1 MNIMSNVDN
10 NNNET
15 GRIAGKGE
23 CWSEDD
29 GISDNSKEPVSVPK
43 ETVSVPKEPVS
54 VPKETASVP
63 KETASVPKETDN
75 LKQINLIDVDI
86 TDENVALN
94 VIIGYLGV
102 AQKRGTFAINESAK
116 IYECVKKFTSN

>member
-29 GISDNSKEPVSVPK
+29 GISDNSKE
-43 ETVSVPKEPVS
+43 TVS
-54 VPKETASVP
+54 VPKETASVPKETVSVP

>member
-1 MNIMSNVDN
+1 MSNVDN

-29 GISDNSKEPVSVPK
+29 GISDNSKE
-43 ETVSVPKEPVS
+43 TV
-54 VPKETASVP
+54 SVP